1 MQWRPI
7 NALVRGS
14 ARIVVYVVNGATGTR
29 DRPKQTCIK
38 AIKNDMIIQELTF
51 NGAEWKKSIH
61 LANSKNWDKGFV
73 FWLYAL

>member
-1 MQWRPI
+1 VHVQWRPI

-29 DRPKQTCIK
+29 DSPKQTCFK

-51 NGAEWKKSIH
+51 NGVEWKKSIH
-61 LANSKNWDKGFV
+61 LDDPKSVG
-73 FWLYAL
+73 